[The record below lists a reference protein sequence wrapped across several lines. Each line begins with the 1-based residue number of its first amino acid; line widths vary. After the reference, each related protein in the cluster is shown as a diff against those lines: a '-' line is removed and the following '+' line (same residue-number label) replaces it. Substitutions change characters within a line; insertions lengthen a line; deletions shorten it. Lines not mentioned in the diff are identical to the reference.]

1 MIQTPLCDLLGI
13 KTAIVQAPIGS
24 ASTPALAAAVSNA
37 GGLGTLALSWIPD
50 GHVEDVVQE
59 AASLTQRP
67 FGVNLVLAWPQHD
80 RLQRCLEAG
89 VRVVSTSW
97 GDPSPYVDD
106 IHAAGALHVHM
117 VGSARDAVA
126 AVAAGADAIVAQGW
140 EAGGHVIGEV
150 TTMALVPA
158 IVDAIDPVPVVAA
171 GGIADGRGIMAAL
184 ALGASG
190 VWLGTRFLLAEEA
203 LVHDR
208 YRQSLIESRE
218 DDTVHSR
225 LFNIGWDAP
234 HRTLKN
240 STTIRWEEAGRPE
253 TGHRPGEGE
262 IIASRPGQDV
272 VRYEDALPLPD
283 LLGEVEALP
292 MYAGQSV
299 GLVDAIVPARDI
311 IQTLHMEAEGVRD
324 KLSSR

>member
-1 MIQTPLCDLLGI
+1 MIRTPLCDLLGI
-13 KTAIVQAPIGS
+13 ETAIVQAPIGS

-37 GGLGTLALSWIPD
+37 GGLGTLALSWIPV
-50 GHVEDVVQE
+50 GRVEDVVRKT
-59 AASLTQRP
+59 AAFTQKP

-80 RLQRCLEAG
+80 RLERCLEAG

-97 GDPSPYVDD
+97 GDPSPYVND

-117 VGSARDAVA
+117 VGSVRDAVA
-126 AVAAGADAIVAQGW
+126 AVEAGVDAIVTQGW

-150 TTMALVPA
+150 TTLVLVPA
-158 IVDAIDPVPVVAA
+158 VLDAIDPVPVVAS
-171 GGIADGRGIMAAL
+171 GGIADGRGIVAAL

-208 YRQSLIESRE
+208 YRQSLIESCEE
-218 DDTVHSR
+218 DTLYSTV
-225 LFNIGWDAP
+225 FNVGWDAP

-240 STTIRWEEAGRPE
+240 STTARWEEAGRPQ
-253 TGHRPGEGE
+253 TGQRPGEGDVV
-262 IIASRPGQDV
+262 ATRRGHDV
-272 VRYEDALPLPD
+272 VRYEDVLPVPD
-283 LLGEVEALP
+283 LVGEVEALP

-299 GLVDAIVPARDI
+299 GLVDAIKPASEI
-311 IQTLHMEAEGVRD
+311 IQALHSEAERTRD
-324 KLSSR
+324 HL